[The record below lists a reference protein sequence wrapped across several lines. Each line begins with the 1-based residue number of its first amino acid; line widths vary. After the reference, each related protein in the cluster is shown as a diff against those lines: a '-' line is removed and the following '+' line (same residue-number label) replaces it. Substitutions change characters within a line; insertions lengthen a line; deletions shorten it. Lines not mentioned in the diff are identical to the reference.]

1 MIFRKKRFEMNLI
14 RKSSADKLFDDYL
27 IIWQSDPKLQKQY
40 PNLENET
47 KFHRNNYYK
56 VIDQLK

>member
-1 MIFRKKRFEMNLI
+1 MNLI

-27 IIWQSDPKLQKQY
+27 IIWQSNPKLQKQY

-56 VIDQLK
+56 VIEQLK